1 MIPPAMI
8 TTLRD
13 PVIKHPNTPS
23 INRTTAILMMFLLSL
38 VLLLIK
44 HRVNVTTKI
53 QKSPNGVRYE
63 NTLHTRAAPPT
74 RAPFAPVVP
83 RFRCEQSAI
92 RHRPVERDAPLVDRR
107 HVPEWMDRRGDQRL
121 RGLRDPAGHES
132 PDNHAPQ
139 PTDLGQQTAFL
150 LPPDRQF
157 KRGRYL

>member
-1 MIPPAMI
+1 MPPAMI

-13 PVIKHPNTPS
+13 PVIKHPNAPS

-74 RAPFAPVVP
+74 VAMPFFISVAYLFIYAVGGLAYWTMARINTIKAIIAPY
-83 RFRCEQSAI
+83 
-92 RHRPVERDAPLVDRR
+92 
-107 HVPEWMDRRGDQRL
+107 L
-121 RGLRDPAGHES
+121 RNVFS
-132 PDNHAPQ
+132 
-139 PTDLGQQTAFL
+139 AFL
-150 LPPDRQF
+150 SLIHKGKTEIRITGL
-157 KRGRYL
+157 KY